1 MDYRLSVQQ
10 LDDNTVAGRKGL
22 QELRRYYKRYREI
35 AKYVGNASPWLTRA
49 NPRRLPPPSQGECWE
64 SPMTWKLRCGTW
76 MSTGG
81 A

>member
-35 AKYVGNASPWLTRA
+35 AKYVGNASP
-49 NPRRLPPPSQGECWE
+49 
-64 SPMTWKLRCGTW
+64 
-76 MSTGG
+76 
-81 A
+81 